1 MSSKKKKFNFAPRSL
16 SSNKQ
21 KKKLFKISSDNS
33 QNPKN
38 VIQQNLYENNFQ
50 SIDNKAN
57 IILNTDNNENVKED
71 LKYLM
76 SANEKEQIDFIS
88 TLLKLK
94 GIQKKENNN
103 RINTDIKNVEENLI
117 NIINNENKKKKHI
130 KGKEIKNEL
139 DKIYNSKTMN
149 SKTNNIKEITIDL
162 MDLKPKQFIKPNN
175 IRSKKEKS
183 PKIKSYDKKLNKS
196 IKHNEKKIFRTKT
209 VQKSPNKNIKIKNN
223 NLYKNK
229 NYNKD
234 IEIKKKQLLEGKQ
247 LNLISERNYLNF
259 YKLHKNIRRNIH
271 TENPKK
277 LNFPIINESKGDK
290 TDILNIK
297 VYKTRTN
304 IKEKNKQNKN
314 NETIKTYINN
324 DNDEIHNDNNKR
336 LSKINKNNNN
346 NSLIS
351 NDKDLVSFFSS
362 STFNNDLVN
371 YKSILQNQN
380 QMNNNINNLTNTNF
394 SIITNSMINND
405 NNKTNDEKISFQIE
419 NNSNSNN
426 NNTKSDILM
435 SDTEKNEIS
444 DIILL
449 DNKEKIKSKINVYNN
464 GHNSENSSKDEES
477 IVEQFDIN
485 HNIKQNESKEIKLS
499 QIDNE
504 NKDIINNT
512 ENNNISKSNANISI
526 TNISKLTNFVDSKF
540 LEVSHYSKKPDN
552 RNNRQKSDLS
562 NKNDEINIKRIEHK
576 KVKKT
581 ISKKEIPKTN
591 IKNNNDNYFELKLI
605 EKEKE
610 PQDRKRN
617 DCPKDN
623 YRKKNKKLNTTKN
636 SKKNIF
642 EESDLSPTKKL
653 ILTNKRDVIYAPF
666 QIIFNNQIEKRNKSK
681 GHTLKGFTLNSDNN
695 IYQLNNN
702 KEFSKKKY
710 YYTSISPDKNNNI
723 KQINQ
728 NISIKNNINN
738 NFIIN
743 YNN

>member
-1 MSSKKKKFNFAPRSL
+1 M
-16 SSNKQ
+16 
-21 KKKLFKISSDNS
+21 
-33 QNPKN
+33 
-38 VIQQNLYENNFQ
+38 
-50 SIDNKAN
+50 
-57 IILNTDNNENVKED
+57 
-71 LKYLM
+71 
-76 SANEKEQIDFIS
+76 
-88 TLLKLK
+88 
-94 GIQKKENNN
+94 
-103 RINTDIKNVEENLI
+103 
-117 NIINNENKKKKHI
+117 
-130 KGKEIKNEL
+130 
-139 DKIYNSKTMN
+139 
-149 SKTNNIKEITIDL
+149 
-162 MDLKPKQFIKPNN
+162 
-175 IRSKKEKS
+175 
-183 PKIKSYDKKLNKS
+183 
-196 IKHNEKKIFRTKT
+196 KKI
-209 VQKSPNKNIKIKNN
+209 N
-223 NLYKNK
+223 
-229 NYNKD
+229 
-234 IEIKKKQLLEGKQ
+234 
-247 LNLISERNYLNF
+247 
-259 YKLHKNIRRNIH
+259 
-271 TENPKK
+271 
-277 LNFPIINESKGDK
+277 
-290 TDILNIK
+290 
-297 VYKTRTN
+297 
-304 IKEKNKQNKN
+304 
-314 NETIKTYINN
+314 
-324 DNDEIHNDNNKR
+324 
-336 LSKINKNNNN
+336 
-346 NSLIS
+346 
-351 NDKDLVSFFSS
+351 
-362 STFNNDLVN
+362 
-371 YKSILQNQN
+371 
-380 QMNNNINNLTNTNF
+380 
-394 SIITNSMINND
+394 
-405 NNKTNDEKISFQIE
+405 
-419 NNSNSNN
+419 
-426 NNTKSDILM
+426 
-435 SDTEKNEIS
+435 
-444 DIILL
+444 
-449 DNKEKIKSKINVYNN
+449 
-464 GHNSENSSKDEES
+464 
-477 IVEQFDIN
+477 
-485 HNIKQNESKEIKLS
+485 
-499 QIDNE
+499 
-504 NKDIINNT
+504 

-695 IYQLNNN
+695 IYQLNN

>member
-1 MSSKKKKFNFAPRSL
+1 
-16 SSNKQ
+16 
-21 KKKLFKISSDNS
+21 
-33 QNPKN
+33 
-38 VIQQNLYENNFQ
+38 
-50 SIDNKAN
+50 
-57 IILNTDNNENVKED
+57 
-71 LKYLM
+71 
-76 SANEKEQIDFIS
+76 
-88 TLLKLK
+88 
-94 GIQKKENNN
+94 
-103 RINTDIKNVEENLI
+103 
-117 NIINNENKKKKHI
+117 
-130 KGKEIKNEL
+130 
-139 DKIYNSKTMN
+139 
-149 SKTNNIKEITIDL
+149 
-162 MDLKPKQFIKPNN
+162 
-175 IRSKKEKS
+175 
-183 PKIKSYDKKLNKS
+183 
-196 IKHNEKKIFRTKT
+196 
-209 VQKSPNKNIKIKNN
+209 
-223 NLYKNK
+223 
-229 NYNKD
+229 
-234 IEIKKKQLLEGKQ
+234 
-247 LNLISERNYLNF
+247 
-259 YKLHKNIRRNIH
+259 
-271 TENPKK
+271 
-277 LNFPIINESKGDK
+277 
-290 TDILNIK
+290 
-297 VYKTRTN
+297 
-304 IKEKNKQNKN
+304 
-314 NETIKTYINN
+314 
-324 DNDEIHNDNNKR
+324 
-336 LSKINKNNNN
+336 
-346 NSLIS
+346 
-351 NDKDLVSFFSS
+351 
-362 STFNNDLVN
+362 
-371 YKSILQNQN
+371 
-380 QMNNNINNLTNTNF
+380 
-394 SIITNSMINND
+394 MINND

-419 NNSNSNN
+419 NNSNN

-477 IVEQFDIN
+477 ILEQFDIN
-485 HNIKQNESKEIKLS
+485 NNIKQNESKEIKLS

-710 YYTSISPDKNNNI
+710 YYTSISPDTNNNI